1 MVQKL
6 FKKWV
11 LVVLS
16 VVTVSAVAG
25 VLWFYTFKKEPPKSE
40 AITAPQMLE
49 QAKDL
54 QKRGETLFKQ
64 RIYGSQ
70 IAVYERL
77 VAKTPQSLDLKK
89 KLAFLYFAADKFEEA
104 RPLLK
109 EVVASKLADAE
120 VFYELGHIEKSR
132 DYLKQALELDPNH
145 KKARELLETIK

>member
-1 MVQKL
+1 M
-6 FKKWV
+6 KKNIIIT
-11 LVVLS
+11 LLS
-16 VVTVSAVAG
+16 VVTVSVVAG
-25 VLWFYTFKKEPPKSE
+25 VLWFYAFKKEPPRRE
-40 AITAPQMLE
+40 AISTQQTLE
-49 QAKDL
+49 NANDL
-54 QKRGETLFKQ
+54 QKRGGALFKQ
-64 RIYGSQ
+64 KIFGSQ

-104 RPLLK
+104 KPILK